1 MTGWRL
7 TSIFVLVA
15 ANAFFVAAEFGL
27 VAVRRTR
34 IDELVAQGSK
44 RAAVTQKVLTQL
56 NLMLSGCQLGITFAS
71 LGLGAVGE
79 PVLAELFESIFQN
92 LSPPFDV
99 LASHTFATAVA
110 FTIITFLHVV
120 LGELVPKA
128 LALSVPEGV
137 ALWVSSPMRLFTYAF
152 RPLIWLFNEAAN
164 KMLALFGV
172 ESKGELSEI
181 HTPDEIAIIIEEA
194 RRGGTIRLGQSRILA
209 RTLEFPD
216 KRAIDAM
223 VPRVNAKAVPV
234 EATLNDVLDLTEA
247 TGYSRFPVWKE
258 RPDEFVGVVHLKD
271 MLREARRNPEAQVKD
286 AMREALVV
294 PESLPLE
301 QVLLRM
307 RIKRTHLAIV
317 LDEFGSTSGILTI
330 EDIIEELIGEIRD
343 ESDIRERDVRKIPGG
358 FRVPGRMRLDELYD
372 ATTCN
377 LPEGDYETV
386 AGFILQRLG
395 RVAKRGDEVR
405 VGEWRLRV
413 AYVRRHQIISVD
425 VLKGEPQPPERLEN
439 EQEDEFSSG
448 EDSTAD
454 SEQPG

>member
-1 MTGWRL
+1 MTAWRL
-7 TSIFVLVA
+7 ASILVLVA

-79 PVLAELFESIFQN
+79 PVLAELFESIFHN
-92 LSPPFDV
+92 LTPPFDFI
-99 LASHTFATAVA
+99 ASHTFATAVA

-194 RRGGTIRLGQSRILA
+194 RRGGTIRMGQSRILA

-223 VPRVNAKAVPV
+223 VPRVNARAVPV

-307 RIKRTHLAIV
+307 RMKRTHLAIV

-372 ATTCN
+372 ATTCI

-405 VGEWRLRV
+405 VGEWRLRA

-425 VLKGEPQPPERLEN
+425 VLKGEPQPLEKPEN
-439 EQEDEFSSG
+439 EESEFSSADDG
-448 EDSTAD
+448 AAD
-454 SEQPG
+454 SEESG

>member
-1 MTGWRL
+1 MTAWKL
-7 TSIFVLVA
+7 ASIVVLVA

-34 IDELVAQGSK
+34 IEELVAQGSR
-44 RAAVTQKVLTQL
+44 RAAVTQKVIGQL

-79 PVLAELFESIFQN
+79 PVLADLFESIFSG
-92 LSPPFDV
+92 LRPPFDF
-99 LASHTFATAVA
+99 LARHSFATAVG

-128 LALSVPEGV
+128 LALTVPEAV
-137 ALWVSSPMRLFTYAF
+137 ALGVSGPMRAFTYAF

-172 ESKGELSEI
+172 ASKGELSEI

-209 RTLEFPD
+209 RTLEFPE

-223 VPRVNAKAVPV
+223 VPRVNAKALPV
-234 EATLNDVLDLTEA
+234 DATLEAVLDLVEA

-271 MLREARRNPEAQVKD
+271 MLREARRNPDSRVKD
-286 AMREALVV
+286 AMRDALVV

-301 QVLLRM
+301 QVLLEM
-307 RIKRTHLAIV
+307 RRKRTHLAIV

-343 ESDIRERDVRKIPGG
+343 ESDIRERDIRRIPGG
-358 FRVPGRMRLDELYD
+358 FRVPGRMRLDELYE
-372 ATTCN
+372 ATGCL

-386 AGFILQRLG
+386 AGFIMQRLG

-405 VGEWRLRV
+405 VGEWRIRV

-425 VLKGEPQPPERLEN
+425 VLKGEPATPKADTKPVS
-439 EQEDEFSSG
+439 EFSSG
-448 EDSTAD
+448 DHGD
-454 SEQPG
+454 GQPPEIG